1 MTRKDATTVVFV
13 NIDNNNDFTIS
24 YFNIKLHR
32 IYDTYGAVRI
42 LKFWAVLKAEL
53 SSPSLRARNFLMLEM
68 INTEIISSL
77 CDSLGTVAWDTQVNA
92 SNNNSIRYFHL
103 TYRNTEA

>member
-13 NIDNNNDFTIS
+13 NIDNNNHDFTIS

-42 LKFWAVLKAEL
+42 LKF
-53 SSPSLRARNFLMLEM
+53 
-68 INTEIISSL
+68 
-77 CDSLGTVAWDTQVNA
+77 
-92 SNNNSIRYFHL
+92 
-103 TYRNTEA
+103 

>member
-13 NIDNNNDFTIS
+13 NIDNNNHDFTIS

-42 LKFWAVLKAEL
+42 LKFWAVLKAAL
-53 SSPSLRARNFLMLEM
+53 SSP
-68 INTEIISSL
+68 
-77 CDSLGTVAWDTQVNA
+77 
-92 SNNNSIRYFHL
+92 
-103 TYRNTEA
+103 